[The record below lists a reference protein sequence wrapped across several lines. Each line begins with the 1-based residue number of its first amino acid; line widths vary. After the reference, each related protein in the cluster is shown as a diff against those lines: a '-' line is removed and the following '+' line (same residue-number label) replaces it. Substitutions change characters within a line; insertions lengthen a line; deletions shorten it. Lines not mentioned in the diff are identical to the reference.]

1 MAIQPGNRAGGAA
14 SSKPYIHNAT
24 EHGLVA
30 DDAALGFG
38 SGICTYLIPR
48 LLELIELRYYHLAL
62 SH

>member
-48 LLELIELRYYHLAL
+48 LLELIELR
-62 SH
+62 